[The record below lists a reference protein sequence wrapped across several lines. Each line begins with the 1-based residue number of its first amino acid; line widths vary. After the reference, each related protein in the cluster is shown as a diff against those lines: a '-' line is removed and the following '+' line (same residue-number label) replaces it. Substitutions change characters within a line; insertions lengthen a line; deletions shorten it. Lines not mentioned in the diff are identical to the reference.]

1 MKKAHTSRCR
11 LSIRIV
17 LAALA
22 TTAGIG
28 LCGIEPCGKK
38 AGVIQFDAIS
48 EISLDMTRGGNV
60 VVFARYW
67 ACEDYYAVSVIW
79 TEPHGMGVNMKTA
92 VVLSD
97 ETGFRM
103 DNEQFPDNLPTNTTY
118 AKPIGERGP
127 FCDAGGFYGGEDMR
141 FAEAEAVARRVYVT
155 DLESA
160 KALKSGGIDVN
171 VPRGPGGAARKLARL
186 KVHGQA
192 DRIDSM
198 ELFDDEQRALA
209 KMRYEYERGAGPGR
223 IATLVAELPVRPETI
238 GQDETRM
245 VTGSDGNRTPHT
257 IPGASYIS
265 HKGGRTCTVTYR
277 DVTAGDKVL
286 RLPVQIE
293 VQRTDDKRVV
303 RSARL
308 MNFKRVD
315 LDKDGVWQAAKAFG
329 ASDSEHATYARLVDK
344 FLRHEARLGPPP
356 VDANDPAVIQ
366 RLIAKYPFWE
376 EPLLPAPDWSRLGHP
391 TDPEDLET
399 TRAEWQK
406 EIEAQKQRQTKE
418 QERIRKWREEV
429 ARMPRP
435 PKKDLEPNDVRLIR
449 QLNGYYLKRFAAI
462 DGPVPESEWELWDLS
477 QKLPKILQ
485 YHRAARLPEDQP
497 PEPNDLDFK
506 RIRELKDHY
515 ERLTTQQDR
524 GLGGRLRA
532 IEALTRLDQMARD
545 YDAFEGHA
553 TRYLQMLREAR
564 LNEMY
569 LAGGHN
575 YIVMLIRANQYE
587 KADKLFRQWI
597 EQSATANDADGVF
610 RFCGMGVGGRANPWA
625 AVQLLDRFLEK
636 PGLSPLERYEAL
648 ALRALRLDMTEKLLA
663 DPQEDEDASRKALI
677 QWTLRS
683 TTRAEIAS
691 RVEPAIVQAASAWE
705 ALGPARYAEAKP
717 YTTDTMP
724 YQAKNALEAPDPTRT
739 QQTSAELDLLVRQRT
754 MQPRGTPRPSE
765 TARPRSRPRTP
776 RR

>member
-1 MKKAHTSRCR
+1 MKKTHAIRWR
-11 LSIRIV
+11 LSMTIA

-28 LCGIEPCGKK
+28 LCRIEPSGKK

-48 EISLDMTRGGNV
+48 EIYLDLTRGGNV

-79 TEPHGMGVNMKTA
+79 TEPHGGGVNMKTA

-103 DNEQFPDNLPTNTTY
+103 DNEQFADNLPTNITY

-127 FCDAGGFYGGEDMR
+127 FCDGGGFYGGHDMR

-155 DLESA
+155 DLESTT
-160 KALKSGGIDVN
+160 ALKSGDIDVN
-171 VPRGPGGAARKLARL
+171 VPRGPGGAARRLARL
-186 KVHGQA
+186 KVHAQA
-192 DRIDSM
+192 DRIESM
-198 ELFDDEQRALA
+198 ELFDNEQRSLA
-209 KMRYEYERGAGPGR
+209 KMRYEYERSAGPAR

-238 GQDETRM
+238 GQDQTMM
-245 VTGSDGNRTPHT
+245 VTGSDGNRTPRT

-315 LDKDGVWQAAKAFG
+315 LDKDGVWQAAKAFSG
-329 ASDSEHATYARLVDK
+329 SDSEHATYARLVGK
-344 FLRHEARLGPPP
+344 FLEHEAKLGPPP
-356 VDANDPAVIQ
+356 VDGNDPAVIQ

-376 EPLLPAPDWSRLGHP
+376 EPLLPAPNWSRSEHP
-391 TDPEDLET
+391 TDPENVET

-406 EIEAQKQRQTKE
+406 ETEARKQRQAKE

-435 PKKDLEPNDVRLIR
+435 PKKEVEPNDVRLIR
-449 QLNGYYLKRFAAI
+449 QLNGYYGKRFATI
-462 DGPVPESEWELWDLS
+462 DGPVPESEWEIWDLS
-477 QKLPKILQ
+477 QKLPEILR
-485 YHRAARLPEDQP
+485 YHRAARLPEDRP

-506 RIRELKDHY
+506 RIRELKGHY
-515 ERLTTQQDR
+515 ERLTTQQDH

-532 IEALTRLDQMARD
+532 LDALTRLDQMVRD
-545 YDAFEGHA
+545 YDAFERHA
-553 TRYLQMLREAR
+553 TCYLQVLREAR
-564 LNEMY
+564 LNQMY

-575 YIVMLIRANQYE
+575 YIVRLIRAGRYE

-597 EQSATANDADGVF
+597 EQSAVANDVDGVF
-610 RFCGMGVGGRANPWA
+610 RFCGMGGGGRANPWA
-625 AVQLLDRFLEK
+625 AVQLLDRFLKK

-648 ALRALRLDMTEKLLA
+648 ALRALRLDMTDKLLA
-663 DPQEDEDASRKALI
+663 DPDPEDESRKTLI

-683 TTRAEIAS
+683 TTRAEIAN

-705 ALGPARYAEAKP
+705 ALGSARYSEAKP
-717 YTTDTMP
+717 YTTDSMP
-724 YQAKNALEAPDPTRT
+724 YQARNALEAPDPTRT

-765 TARPRSRPRTP
+765 TARPRPRTP